1 MTDQSLTS
9 LFPSPASSA
18 SRDVVNFQCPK
29 ISHFNFCFQS
39 DRINVKVGKNF
50 KIYLNNLMIK
60 SNYSTITLSSGKR
73 FSILTESSSIPTKVN
88 VVQGRTV
95 FSCLMGIPRVSAML
109 RNLLRL
115 DKQAL

>member
-9 LFPSPASSA
+9 LFPSAASSA

-50 KIYLNNLMIK
+50 KIYLNNLMKK
-60 SNYSTITLSSGKR
+60 SNYSTITKYCKR
-73 FSILTESSSIPTKVN
+73 
-88 VVQGRTV
+88 Q
-95 FSCLMGIPRVSAML
+95 SCENA
-109 RNLLRL
+109 LL
-115 DKQAL
+115 QAVELKLL